1 MRINSRF
8 IALLVSLATLGL
20 VACNGDRNNNDLD
33 SFDRAA
39 LLDHYAKNII
49 IPAYNTLAEK
59 TLTLQGAANSFRGD
73 FTAAKLQTIRNAWK
87 EAVLSWQNAN
97 HFNFGPAGEEGLRK
111 GLIEELG
118 TFPAAVN
125 KIESSVSTGQ
135 WNTSDFN
142 RDARGLLAIEYL
154 LYGENQSDTQIIAAF
169 AATPKR
175 GEFLLALTED
185 VHKRVTAVQRNWETY
200 QAEFVKNAGTDV
212 GSSTSML
219 YNEFVRSYEALKN
232 FKVGVPLGKR
242 AGQIKTEPQLAEAY
256 YSGSSLEL
264 LRTHFNAVE
273 SLWYGRAM
281 VNGPGFKNYLESTV
295 GGKEL
300 VASTEAQLSAV
311 KQALSA
317 IPATPSM
324 AEQIKTSPAKLEA
337 LHTELQKLTRFF
349 KSDMSSLLG
358 IAITFSSGDGD

>member
-1 MRINSRF
+1 MRFNLQF
-8 IALLVSLATLGL
+8 VLLWAVLAAIGL
-20 VACNGDRNNNDLD
+20 VACNDDGNNSNSDG
-33 SFDRAA
+33 FDRAA
-39 LLDHYAKNII
+39 MLDHYAKNSI

-59 TLTLQGAANSFRGD
+59 TLALQGAANSFRESS
-73 FTAAKLQTIRNAWK
+73 TEAKLQILRIAWK
-87 EAVLSWQNAN
+87 EAALSWQNAS

-111 GLIEELG
+111 GLVEEIG
-118 TFPAAVN
+118 TFPVAVS
-125 KIESSVSTGQ
+125 KIESSVGTGQ

-154 LYGENQSDTQIIAAF
+154 LYGENKNNTQIIATF
-169 AATPKR
+169 ASNPKR

-185 VHKRVTAVQRNWETY
+185 VHKRVSAVQNAWPAY
-200 QAEFVKNAGTDV
+200 QVEFVKNAGTDV

-219 YNEFVRSYEALKN
+219 YNDFVRSYEALKN

-242 AGQIKTEPQLAEAY
+242 AGQTKTEPQLAEAY
-256 YSGSSLEL
+256 YSGNSLEL
-264 LRTHFNAVE
+264 LRVHFNAVE
-273 SLWYGRAM
+273 NLWYGRAT
-281 VNGPGFKNYLESTV
+281 VNGPGFKTYLESTV

-300 VASTEAQLSAV
+300 VASTEAQLKAV
-311 KQALSA
+311 KQALAAVPS
-317 IPATPSM
+317 TPSM
-324 AEQIKTSPAKLEA
+324 AEQIKTSPATLGT

>member
-1 MRINSRF
+1 MRFNLRF
-8 IALLVSLATLGL
+8 VVLWATLAMVGL
-20 VACNGDRNNNDLD
+20 LACNGDGDKGDSD

-39 LLDHYAKNII
+39 LLDHYAQNSI
-49 IPAYNTLAEK
+49 IPAYNALAEN
-59 TLTLQGAANSFRGD
+59 TQALQGAASTFRGSN
-73 FTAAKLQTIRNAWK
+73 TETNLQTLRNAWK
-87 EAVLSWQNAN
+87 AAALSWQNAN

-111 GLIEELG
+111 GLVEEIG
-118 TFPAAVN
+118 TFPVAVS

-154 LYGENQSDTQIIAAF
+154 LYGENQSNAQIIAAF
-169 AATPKR
+169 AASPKR
-175 GEFLLALTED
+175 AELLLALTED
-185 VHKRVTAVQRNWETY
+185 VHKRVSTVQNAWQTY
-200 QAEFVKNAGTDV
+200 QVEFVKNAGTDV

-219 YNEFVRSYEALKN
+219 YNELVRSYEALKN

-242 AGQIKTEPQLAEAY
+242 AGQTKTEPQLAEAY
-256 YSGSSLEL
+256 YSGTSLEL

-273 SLWYGRAM
+273 SLWYGRAT
-281 VNGPGFKNYLESTV
+281 VNGSGFKAYLESAV

-300 VASTEAQLSAV
+300 VAATEIQINAV
-311 KQALSA
+311 KQALA
-317 IPATPSM
+317 AVPTTPSM
-324 AEQIKTSPAKLEA
+324 AEQIKSSPAKLEA